1 MHFICRTTAE
11 FPLCIHMYCM
21 KWLQFYSYLSD
32 KLLVSKLICVMGL
45 LLHAALQYTTT
56 RSGRNKQQPGRF
68 GRNIQQHG
76 RSGRNKQPGRSGHN
90 LQQPGRSGRN
100 KQQPGRSGRSIQ

>member
-1 MHFICRTTAE
+1 
-11 FPLCIHMYCM
+11 MYCM
-21 KWLQFYSYLSD
+21 KWLQFYSYLND

-68 GRNIQQHG
+68 GRNIQQ
-76 RSGRNKQPGRSGHN
+76 PGRSGHN